1 MHPLYMAG
9 LTSAQRYNKRN
20 AKIFDE
26 YRAIK
31 KKESGMSYK
40 ELIADGYSK
49 ETAKHIT
56 LEKKIKKLAGF

>member
-1 MHPLYMAG
+1 MG
-9 LTSAQRYNKRN
+9 LTSAQRHNRMMD
-20 AKIFDE
+20 KIFDN

-49 ETAKHIT
+49 ETAKHIM
-56 LEKKIKKLAGF
+56 LEKKIKKLILK